1 MCNLPKMQIQDLKE
15 ISQLKKGLQRFIDF
29 EMPAYELLLD
39 A

>member
-15 ISQLKKGLQRFIDF
+15 ILQMKKGQIRFIDF